1 MYTVFSPYTKLADVA
16 TPDQTLPRLFN
27 ELVDS
32 FLNKPGPVLEK
43 TIMEQ
48 LTVWKENHDRFLVT
62 LQNSPVL
69 AEAENLSENLAAIA
83 SAGLNAMQLIHENKK
98 AGQEWMQQQQILL
111 KKATEQGGRCDL
123 QVVVPI
129 GKIIN
134 AVKQ

>member
-1 MYTVFSPYTKLADVA
+1 MA
-16 TPDQTLPRLFN
+16 TPDQTLPRVFN

-32 FLNKPGPVLEK
+32 FLNNPGPVLGK
-43 TIMEQ
+43 TITEQ

-62 LQNSPVL
+62 LQHSPIL

-83 SAGLNAMQLIHENKK
+83 NAGLYAMQLIRENKK
-98 AGQEWMQQQQILL
+98 AGPEWIQQQLILL